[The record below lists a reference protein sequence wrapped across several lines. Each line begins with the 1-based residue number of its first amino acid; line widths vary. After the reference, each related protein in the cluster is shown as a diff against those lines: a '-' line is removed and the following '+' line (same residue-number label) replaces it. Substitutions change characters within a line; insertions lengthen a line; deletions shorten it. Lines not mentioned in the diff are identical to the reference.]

1 MSSIP
6 HKKETHS
13 MPVQRYLFVSHT
25 WDEEAKKL
33 IVHLKGHLDYHA
45 VHILRHYLDEI
56 RREVA
61 QAMTVFFDLRNITK
75 LDSAGIGLLLVL
87 FHKLN
92 GHNQKL
98 AIQNVPSVFQIDLK
112 DSPLATCIPITYL
125 S

>member
-1 MSSIP
+1 M
-6 HKKETHS
+6 HHTKETHH

-25 WDEEAKKL
+25 WDEETKQL
-33 IVHLKGHLDYHA
+33 IIHLKGHLDYHA
-45 VHILRHYLDEI
+45 IHILRHYLDEI

-61 QAMTVFFDLRNITK
+61 QADTVSFDLKSITK

-112 DSPLATCIPITYL
+112 QSPLAACVPIAYL